1 MGTADSEIG
10 RKSPAT
16 YPAPSAQAGW
26 RGNGVC
32 GPGRD
37 AIAWTGMGASS
48 FIEAGYCIAC
58 AFGTIGLLFYA
69 EGSLA
74 SAIHEARRNLDDG
87 ANAVALRLG
96 LDCRTVGRP
105 EDVTAHNCVFD
116 TGTM

>member
-74 SAIHEARRNLDDG
+74 SAIHEFGGIWMTARTRWLFASG
-87 ANAVALRLG
+87 WIAALLAVR
-96 LDCRTVGRP
+96 R
-105 EDVTAHNCVFD
+105 
-116 TGTM
+116 M